1 MKLLYV
7 LVMLLGLGLV
17 APVSA
22 QQTAPSLTKC
32 AVQDWMTTLYY
43 RAQAITPANGPPS
56 VVAVV
61 ALREHRFAKDEVN
74 LRVALRQAGLGHL
87 EPATRQFLLVLDRI
101 LATPDLL
108 RSEPGR
114 DRGWRAALARFNQTI
129 ALLDCSAAVTK
140 RQIGPLHSDVPG
152 AMPLDR
158 FAVVVLA
165 LSVSAMCFGYLASKY
180 LLHLGKI
187 MKRYMIRLPC
197 TLQFATTAIPA
208 ELVDISRSGAK
219 VQIQSPLADPG
230 KMTVLLPGLQ
240 VPGYVAWHNTNFA
253 GVRFQRK
260 LTRAEIQL
268 LRDNPLAQAP
278 DPPAPATKGF
288 A

>member
-1 MKLLYV
+1 MKLLFV

-22 QQTAPSLTKC
+22 QQTVPSLTKC
-32 AVQDWMTTLYY
+32 AVQDWMTTLHY

-61 ALREHRFAKDEVN
+61 ALREHRFAKDDVN

-87 EPATRQFLLVLDRI
+87 EPTTRQFLIALDRI

-108 RSEPGR
+108 HSEPGR
-114 DRGWRAALARFNQTI
+114 DRGWRAALVRFNQTI

-165 LSVSAMCFGYLASKY
+165 LSFSAICFAYLASKY
-180 LLHLGKI
+180 LLHLSKI

-197 TLQFATTAIPA
+197 MLQFNTMTIAA

-219 VQIQSPLADPG
+219 VQ
-230 KMTVLLPGLQ
+230 
-240 VPGYVAWHNTNFA
+240 
-253 GVRFQRK
+253 
-260 LTRAEIQL
+260 LTRSLTRWRAFC
-268 LRDNPLAQAP
+268 AP
-278 DPPAPATKGF
+278 QDLIRGIAARRLTGQRVTSVMSHARRRKEWH
-288 A
+288 ACKRS